1 MQFEK
6 LTHKSQQALQA
17 AQELASQ
24 QGNQE
29 LRPEHLF
36 KALLQEPDGVIIPVL
51 QKMGVVFISARTQAQ
66 HIFQTA

>member
-1 MQFEK
+1 MQLEK

-29 LRPEHLF
+29 LRPEHLLQV
-36 KALLQEPDGVIIPVL
+36 LLQG
-51 QKMGVVFISARTQAQ
+51 G
-66 HIFQTA
+66 